1 VHAHRCLLP
10 CTLYYN
16 NNDTILSHCVD
27 TQAAS
32 AAEVLVA
39 RTETSNLQAVVDTQ
53 RTELAQRR
61 VTIDELTSALAV
73 QERQCATLE
82 DRRQDMANRAR
93 AIKHELEREL
103 ADVKQKSLVLQG
115 RVTVLED
122 ELSTCRKQVSW
133 ASTVI
138 LYK

>member
-1 VHAHRCLLP
+1 
-10 CTLYYN
+10 
-16 NNDTILSHCVD
+16 
-27 TQAAS
+27 
-32 AAEVLVA
+32 VLVA

-122 ELSTCRKQVSW
+122 ELSTCRKQVSGAQLLLFCTSVYYSESIAW
-133 ASTVI
+133 CTVV
-138 LYK
+138 